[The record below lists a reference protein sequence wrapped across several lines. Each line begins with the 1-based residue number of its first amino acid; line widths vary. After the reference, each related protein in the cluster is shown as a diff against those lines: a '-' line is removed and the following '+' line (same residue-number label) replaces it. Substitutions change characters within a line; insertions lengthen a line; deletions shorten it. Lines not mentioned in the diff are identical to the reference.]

1 MFSKYKLAEELK
13 KKGWS
18 RYKLSKE
25 SGIAQTTLR
34 DIFGKK
40 QVTPT
45 LQTLEKIA
53 TALNIPV
60 NNLLVEYPSP
70 TVSNT
75 DSEALLSNLIN
86 IERSNQLIKEIS
98 NNSNIQEEILNK
110 LNVHE
115 EIIKKETTLLENYN
129 KLDTDDKNKVIDY
142 TKLLGNQDKY
152 KIATTTTNEISATK
166 EDDEF
171 TKAQKKAL
179 EARKKAEQYFKENP
193 HLMPIASHDKEGNF
207 TEEDYKHDDDIM
219 KNDDLWK

>member
-1 MFSKYKLAEELK
+1 MFSKDKLAEELK

-75 DSEALLSNLIN
+75 DPQVLLSSLKK
-86 IERSNQLIKEIS
+86 IEHSGQLTK
-98 NNSNIQEEILNK
+98 EILNN
-110 LNVHE
+110 LNIQK
-115 EIIKKETTLLENYN
+115 EIIKEETTLLENYN
-129 KLDTDDKNKVIDY
+129 KLDTEDKNKVIDY
-142 TKLLGNQDKY
+142 TKLLSNQDKY
-152 KIATTTTNEISATK
+152 KTLDNTTNEISATK
-166 EDDEF
+166 DNVIEFNTKDNKKDDDEVF
-171 TKAQKKAL
+171 VPYTSLDQAGTT
-179 EARKKAEQYFKENP
+179 
-193 HLMPIASHDKEGNF
+193 IAC
-207 TEEDYKHDDDIM
+207 HDDDLTDEEKAIADQIIL
-219 KNDDLWK
+219 DDINEERFKEWKKKHNK